1 MILKAPVI
9 DYERLDKE
17 IEELRARNEAHRK
30 ERIAKGLPPERPE
43 HFVDRE
49 ISKVLADRVEHIF
62 DYFKKYS
69 ALIVRTQTLQPTEY
83 KAIQQKYNE
92 YLLLLSEAI
101 DLEDRMS
108 GRCLVDLLETLKRID
123 ANEIS
128 YEKASREI
136 YCTFKVL
143 ELRNRSINQFSEN
156 PLPDIDEERLEKLR
170 SDESFLQSEVDRYL
184 KHYEEIKHLI

>member
-1 MILKAPVI
+1 MIQKALVI

-17 IEELRARNEAHRK
+17 IEELRARNEAHTQ
-30 ERIAKGLPPERPE
+30 ERIAKGLPPERPD

-49 ISKVLADRVEHIF
+49 ISKVLADKVEHLF

-123 ANEIS
+123 ENEIN

-143 ELRNRSINQFSEN
+143 ELRSRSLNQFSEK
-156 PLPDIDEERLEKLR
+156 PLPYIDEKRLAKLQ
-170 SDESFLQSEVDRYL
+170 SNEAFLQSEVDRYL
-184 KHYEEIKHLI
+184 KYYEEIKHLI